1 MLGLK
6 LRAAV
11 DGIRIK
17 HLQESSG
24 RFLLRQL
31 WAVVSPKPL
40 FIESKANITKGGAW
54 NCVHVARVGGGEA
67 LLRSC
72 ATGTGFVGDVVHS
85 RPVAA
90 NVRMRFWDRQAAKR
104 EGRRQGL
111 CSRFRAFVE
120 FQRSAL
126 SRATGPKQISSSAG
140 AALNPVGCFN
150 FRFFPLLYPS
160 LFRFLVCAMCSG
172 FNFLYD
178 FYRFHLQ
185 T

>member
-1 MLGLK
+1 MLRLK
-6 LRAAV
+6 PRAAV

-31 WAVVSPKPL
+31 WAVVFPKPP
-40 FIESKANITKGGAW
+40 FIESKANITKWGAW

-67 LLRSC
+67 LLTSC

-90 NVRMRFWDRQAAKR
+90 DVRMRFWERQAAKR

-120 FQRSAL
+120 LRRSAL
-126 SRATGPKQISSSAG
+126 SRATGPKQISISAG

-172 FNFLYD
+172 FRFLHD